1 MKGTSRFGNLR
12 QMQEKRDEEV
22 GESEGEVL
30 SPAPMTPEPSPAGDE
45 VPRRGRPP
53 TGRRSNPE
61 YEGVMGYIPKRL
73 HKQVKRHMLEADIRD
88 FSEVLEQAL
97 GAWLE
102 GQPPL

>member
-1 MKGTSRFGNLR
+1 MSQPSRFGNLR

-22 GESEGEVL
+22 VESPPVL
-30 SPAPMTPEPSPAGDE
+30 SPPAPNPPPAEEE
-45 VPRRGRPP
+45 VPRRGRPA
-53 TGRRSNPE
+53 TGRRSNPA
-61 YEGVMGYIPKRL
+61 YEGVMGYIPKSL

-97 GAWLE
+97 EAWLE